1 MVRKTSMIRSLV
13 LIAIVAVMASGCAS
27 YERKVQDSDYDY
39 GARQSNDPKMLGSR
53 NYGST
58 TGNPNQHD
66 NQWVEYSSMLTNEVS
81 GLNGVSSGL
90 VFLTEKNAYVALMLD
105 WTAVGTK
112 TRGGGYMKEQNNGG
126 MGEGV
131 YDNDTGRPYWN
142 NRQLATPYNSYYT
155 VNDHNMLSPELKQR
169 IASRIRGLAPRV
181 QEVHISANMDFV
193 NEMTEYA
200 KEAWGG
206 SSLTPWVEPFNILV
220 KHQFAGGKI
229 MPQSLQSIKAQYVDS
244 IGNQKMRSTQD

>member
-1 MVRKTSMIRSLV
+1 MFRISLIVRSLA
-13 LIAIVAVMASGCAS
+13 LIALAAVVASGCAS

-39 GARQSNDPKMLGSR
+39 GARQANDPKMLSSR

-66 NQWVEYSSMLTNEVS
+66 NQWVEYSSLLTNEVS

-112 TRGGGYMKEQNNGG
+112 TRGGGSMKEQNNGG
-126 MGEGV
+126 MNEGV
-131 YDNDTGRPYWN
+131 YDNDTGSPYWN

-155 VNDHNMLSPELKQR
+155 VNDHNALSPELKQR
-169 IASRIRGLAPRV
+169 IASRVRGLAPRV

-220 KHQFAGGKI
+220 KHQFAGGQT
-229 MPQSLQSIKAQYVDS
+229 MPLPLSDIKAQYADS
-244 IGNQKMRSTQD
+244 IGNQKLGGGR